1 LPDRDIA
8 ALPTVPKM
16 APPIVEGAMY
26 QVVGATAFVLA
37 AVGFV
42 RWGDP
47 IVASLLVVC
56 AIVWGAATLVPLQ
69 DVHLRKRGS
78 ILRLE

>member
-1 LPDRDIA
+1 
-8 ALPTVPKM
+8 
-16 APPIVEGAMY
+16 MY

-56 AIVWGAATLVPLQ
+56 AIVWGAAALVPLQ

>member
-1 LPDRDIA
+1 
-8 ALPTVPKM
+8 
-16 APPIVEGAMY
+16 MY
-26 QVVGATAFVLA
+26 QVTGAAAFVFA

-56 AIVWGAATLVPLQ
+56 AIVWGAATLVPLR
-69 DVHLRKRGS
+69 DVHLRKRCS